1 MCFPNL
7 SLKLEVNS
15 NNVNNLHFDLF
26 EQILFTMNNL
36 HFSLGTMSPSNLSS
50 YYSNVLTVQTDFC
63 FQKLC
68 FRPSIQIQWSA
79 LNFDN
84 LRTPTSKTGV
94 VGGGAPKANLFRRQE
109 ASFPMK
115 QKHRPKSF

>member
-36 HFSLGTMSPSNLSS
+36 HFSLGDL
-50 YYSNVLTVQTDFC
+50 C

-68 FRPSIQIQWSA
+68 FRPSIQIQWST